1 MKPGALA
8 AALTALLGS
17 ALLLN
22 PLREIALDDDWVF
35 YLGVRRLLEDGVWEI
50 PANATPSLAA
60 HTLWGWLFSS
70 GFGLSHGVLRVST
83 LVLAAVA
90 LAALSS
96 LSGEGKSRRPAPLG
110 PSFLLLA
117 NPIFF
122 LLSFTFMTDVPFLA
136 WSLLALAL
144 YRKGLNPSRDGFL
157 LLGALAAGAAV
168 WTRQI
173 GIFSALAAAWCVR
186 SGGRLSPRRAAL
198 ILGIPGVCLGLAC
211 ASRWSAWA
219 ATAFLQE
226 ALWTQ
231 WSRPAWLLAELYY
244 RWSSALLYL
253 ALFTLPLALLQVRGL
268 GVSIP
273 RPVTAVTGLGVFLP
287 ALLRRPSFPFFTGI
301 IHDRGLGTLTLSE
314 APMKAAGP
322 LGTPVWGALL
332 TAAAF
337 ISIFLWLGRLRE
349 LGAAFKR
356 AEVRLLAFAALPQF
370 ALLSL
375 GPRLYDRY
383 LLPLIPFALLWAS
396 RAAPE
401 NSPAPAGRGT
411 GWGPA
416 LALLFFS
423 WSVLG
428 TWDYLNWNSAKWEA
442 GRRAP
447 EFGIPRN
454 ELKNGW
460 DWEGL
465 FRSAPE
471 GREEL
476 FSGKV
481 SFSPFG
487 AEGGAV
493 LLAVP
498 YWTPLSL
505 SPGNVYLVR

>member
-157 LLGALAAGAAV
+157 LLGARPQAPPFGPG
-168 WTRQI
+168 RS
-173 GIFSALAAAWCVR
+173 GFSARWRPLGAF
-186 SGGRLSPRRAAL
+186 GGRLSRRAAL

-401 NSPAPAGRGT
+401 NSPARRPWT
-411 GWGPA
+411 G
-416 LALLFFS
+416 
-423 WSVLG
+423 
-428 TWDYLNWNSAKWEA
+428 
-442 GRRAP
+442 
-447 EFGIPRN
+447 
-454 ELKNGW
+454 
-460 DWEGL
+460 
-465 FRSAPE
+465 
-471 GREEL
+471 
-476 FSGKV
+476 
-481 SFSPFG
+481 
-487 AEGGAV
+487 
-493 LLAVP
+493 
-498 YWTPLSL
+498 
-505 SPGNVYLVR
+505 